1 MRSKRQATLYDAVAG
16 RVTANGLIFDKAT
29 ASVHTDGHASKA
41 LCLTPDEATFQSA
54 AAPDRYEE
62 NDFYWAHKHL
72 TTDQALPGSDLLKAV
87 HVYASE
93 FYTRAMVDEGLGD
106 MRSMDETALLA
117 MGILL
122 EEAVKHSLGE
132 NGHLVFVEGEPDEVD
147 NEGLDVPLVQYRE
160 RSDSRGSNLTTDGSG
175 EPRKRKRRKREPK
188 RNGGFA

>member
-1 MRSKRQATLYDAVAG
+1 
-16 RVTANGLIFDKAT
+16 
-29 ASVHTDGHASKA
+29 
-41 LCLTPDEATFQSA
+41 
-54 AAPDRYEE
+54 
-62 NDFYWAHKHL
+62 
-72 TTDQALPGSDLLKAV
+72 
-87 HVYASE
+87 
-93 FYTRAMVDEGLGD
+93 MVDEGLGD